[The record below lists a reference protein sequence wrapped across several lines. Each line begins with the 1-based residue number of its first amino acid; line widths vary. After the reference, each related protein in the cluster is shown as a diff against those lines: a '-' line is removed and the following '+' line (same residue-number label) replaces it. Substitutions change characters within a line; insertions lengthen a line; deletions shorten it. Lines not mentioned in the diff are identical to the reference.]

1 MNRIKN
7 ILNWLLNL
15 FRKEESIQQPI
26 QVQKI
31 KNKTKKF
38 DIKVEKYKF
47 HQHLDYLWMNRKISR
62 TKLYN
67 LMSQY
72 SGLNFHV
79 SNLNNENDF
88 NKAYRALNI
97 IKYKIEHDEIISD
110 SDYFNN
116 PIVMKAVGKRIKKK
130 QKKFK

>member
-79 SNLNNENDF
+79 SNLNNEKDF

-110 SDYFNN
+110 SDYFDN
-116 PIVMKAVGKRIKKK
+116 PIVLKAVGRRIKKK